1 MNIKSKV
8 ESLLFAAV
16 KPLSLKDLSKATCA
30 KESELVSALADLASD
45 YKERGSGI
53 VLLSNNKRYQL
64 ASSGENSAMVKDF
77 LKSEVTGELS
87 QASLEALTIIAYR
100 APITKLELEKIRGIN
115 CSLIIRNL
123 LLRGFIEE
131 SFSKE
136 HQVNFYNVTLD
147 FMRFLGIEKTSDLPD
162 FIKLSQ
168 TESLLSVLEEKLSDN

>member
-1 MNIKSKV
+1 MNIKSKI

-16 KPLSLKDLSKATCA
+16 KPLSLK
-30 KESELVSALADLASD
+30 ELTSALNLGETEVKNALVELGND
-45 YKERGSGI
+45 YQARDAGI
-53 VLLSNNKRYQL
+53 TLIGNNRRYQL
-64 ASSGENSAMVKDF
+64 ASSGKNSAMVKDF

-131 SFSKE
+131 KFDRK

-147 FMRFLGIEKTSDLPD
+147 FMRFLGIEETSDLPD
-162 FIKLSQ
+162 FSKLSQ
-168 TESLLSVLEEKLSDN
+168 AQSLLSVLEEKLSDN